1 MSTMSRAGT
10 AQYVSLKD
18 KLTYLAQQH
27 AELTI
32 QGLNGLPVSTMDYE
46 PLWSRSS
53 MFRPGTG
60 PRRNIGASVCAVSG
74 TET

>member
-32 QGLNGLPVSTMDYE
+32 EELNGLPVSTMDYE
-46 PLWSRSS
+46 PLWRELYQLAAAMVPFQHVPSRN
-53 MFRPGTG
+53 GT
-60 PRRNIGASVCAVSG
+60 
-74 TET
+74 